1 MPNSTESPVELSG
14 SNGHGVTP
22 SVVDSVDTKPCPIC
36 GELIKSRARKC
47 VHCDSALD
55 WRKFVGLSSTTLA
68 ILTALI
74 AVIGQS
80 TPAVRSLW
88 DVKNSRLHFTFIS
101 AGGTQAVLQGHI
113 MTGDV
118 VLLAT
123 NDGSRAGAIVTGRLI
138 VGWTSEKRQHFMSSM
153 LWMPSDEPQIVGPGT
168 AVIARLF
175 IDPLL
180 ETELI
185 QMLPMRGRW
194 LHPKRMM
201 TRSLLLSRR
210 HRACWT

>member
-1 MPNSTESPVELSG
+1 
-14 SNGHGVTP
+14 
-22 SVVDSVDTKPCPIC
+22 
-36 GELIKSRARKC
+36 
-47 VHCDSALD
+47 
-55 WRKFVGLSSTTLA
+55 
-68 ILTALI
+68 
-74 AVIGQS
+74 
-80 TPAVRSLW
+80 
-88 DVKNSRLHFTFIS
+88 
-101 AGGTQAVLQGHI
+101 

-180 ETELI
+180 ETESDTDASDARALVAPKENDDPLTAPI
-185 QMLPMRGRW
+185 EKASCVLDLMVVNATGATEDDSVSARCTA
-194 LHPKRMM
+194 LHPFVVQAVQSTFR
-201 TRSLLLSRR
+201 
-210 HRACWT
+210 